1 MADLRPKDLFGK
13 LNQLG
18 YRTLDG
24 AANFCRMRTNPSVE
38 LVHWLHQ
45 MLNEPECDLQAAVRH
60 FSIDDSKLVSDL
72 TAALSHLPR
81 GAGSITGFGLSLREA
96 IEQGWIYASLMFK
109 QGSIRGGH
117 ILVGCLKN
125 PSLEIALKGLS
136 EEFRK
141 LKADELT
148 DRFHEIFKTSIEN
161 SAAEAVPA
169 SGEEAPA
176 SGSPPVP
183 GRVEALAKFT
193 TDLVAEAKAGKI
205 DPITGRDKEIRQ
217 ITDILLRRRQ
227 NNPILTGE
235 AGVGKTAVVEGLALK
250 ISTGDVPPS
259 LKDVE
264 LRTLDLGALKAGAS
278 MRGEFEKRLKQVI
291 EEVEGSPVPVILFI
305 DEAHTLIGA
314 GGQEGQGDAA
324 NLLKPA
330 LARGKLRTIAAT
342 TWKEYKMYF
351 EKDNALERRFQP
363 VVIEEPDED
372 KALAMLRGV
381 SRKLAEHHGVP
392 ILADAMAAAVKFSK
406 RYIPARQLPDKAV
419 SLMDTAASRVSLSQ
433 HATPGEVDDC
443 RKHIEALEMEHG
455 ILKDESAAGG
465 DRSAAIAVLD
475 GRLAEAKQRLEGLET
490 NWAKEKSLVDEL
502 IALKEKLRLT
512 EGDAEREP
520 ILGELRAKEAELAEL
535 QKDSPL
541 IHHSV
546 TESAVAAVVADWTG
560 IPVGRMMKDE
570 IRTILNLA
578 DHLQERV
585 IGQRHALEAIA
596 KRIEISRAQLENP
609 SRPIGVFMLAGTSG
623 VGKTETALALA
634 ESLYGGEGNLI
645 SFNMTEFTEGH
656 SVATLKGA
664 PPGYKGYGEGG
675 VLTEAVRRRPYSVVL
690 LDEVEKAHPN
700 VIQLFFQV
708 FDKGRLDDSTGRPV
722 DFRNTIIIMTT
733 NAGTDLIT
741 NMCADPELLP
751 TPEALA
757 EAVRKPLLEFS
768 DDKLGQPKFTPA
780 FLGRVHV
787 VPYYTLSDEVL
798 RKIVDLQLS
807 RVRKRLVENR
817 GTEVTFDP
825 SVGDLIA
832 SRCTEV
838 QSGARVVEGILTQT
852 LLPELSRELLEKIA
866 DGVTVEKIDVSTA
879 DGRFVYEFK

>member
-13 LNQLG
+13 LNPLG
-18 YRTLDG
+18 YRTLDS
-24 AANFCRMRTNPSVE
+24 AANYCRMRTNPSVE
-38 LVHWLHQ
+38 LVHWLLQ
-45 MLNEPECDLQAAVRH
+45 MLNEPDSDLQSAVRH
-60 FSIDDSKLVSDL
+60 FSLDESQLAADL

-81 GAGSITGFGLSLREA
+81 GASSITGFGLSLRES
-96 IEQGWIYASLMFK
+96 IEQGWIYASLLFK
-109 QGSIRGGH
+109 QNNIRGGH
-117 ILVGCLKN
+117 LLAGCLKN
-125 PSLEIALKGLS
+125 PSLEIALNGLS
-136 EEFRK
+136 AEFRK
-141 LKADELT
+141 FKGDELI
-148 DRFHEIFKTSIEN
+148 DRFDEIFKDSSEN
-161 SAAEAVPA
+161 RMTQAAAL
-169 SGEEAPA
+169 SGEETA
-176 SGSPPVP
+176 SDAAPVP
-183 GRVEALAKFT
+183 GRVEALARFT
-193 TDLVAEAKAGKI
+193 TDLVEQAKRGEI
-205 DPITGRDKEIRQ
+205 DPIFGRDKEIRQ
-217 ITDILLRRRQ
+217 IVDILLRRRQ

-235 AGVGKTAVVEGLALK
+235 AGVGKTAAVEGLALK
-250 ISTGDVPPS
+250 IAAGDVPPA
-259 LKDVE
+259 
-264 LRTLDLGALKAGAS
+264 LRGVQLRSLDLGQLKAGAS

-291 EEVEGSPVPVILFI
+291 EEVEGSPTPIILFI

-314 GGQEGQGDAA
+314 GGAEGQGDAA

-363 VVIEEPDED
+363 VVIDEPDED
-372 KALAMLRGV
+372 RALIMLRGL
-381 SRKLAEHHGVP
+381 SQKLSDHHGVP

-419 SLMDTAASRVSLSQ
+419 SLMDTAAARVSLSQ
-433 HATPGEVDDC
+433 HATPAEVDDC
-443 RKHIEALEMEHG
+443 RKHIDALVIEED
-455 ILKDESAAGG
+455 ILKSENSAGMDRGTALGKVAGQLA
-465 DRSAAIAVLD
+465 SARERLVQLEANWKQEKVLVEAVS
-475 GRLAEAKQRLEGLET
+475 GLR
-490 NWAKEKSLVDEL
+490 
-502 IALKEKLRLT
+502 EKLRMT
-512 EGDAEREP
+512 TGEAERDP
-520 ILGELRAKEAELAEL
+520 IVADLRAKESELADL

-546 TESAVAAVVADWTG
+546 TEAAVAAVVADWTG

-578 DHLQERV
+578 DHLEERV

-690 LDEVEKAHPN
+690 LDEIEKAHPN

-708 FDKGRLDDSTGRPV
+708 FDKGRLDDSTGRSV

-733 NAGTDLIT
+733 NAGTELIT
-741 NMCADPELLP
+741 GMCSDPELMPL
-751 TPEALA
+751 PEALA
-757 EAVRKPLLEFS
+757 EAVRKPILEFS
-768 DDKLGQPKFTPA
+768 DDKMGSPKFTPA
-780 FLGRVHV
+780 FLGRLHL

-798 RKIVDLQLS
+798 RKIVELQLG
-807 RVRKRLVENR
+807 RVQKRLAENR
-817 GTEVTFDP
+817 GITITFD
-825 SVGDLIA
+825 SAVGDLIA

-852 LLPELSRELLEKIA
+852 LLPELSRALLEKIA
-866 DGVTVEKIDVSTA
+866 DGVTVEKVTVTTNEKGFA
-879 DGRFVYEFK
+879 YEFQ

>member
-13 LNQLG
+13 LNALG

-38 LVHWLHQ
+38 LVHWLQQ
-45 MLNEPECDLQAAVRH
+45 MLNEPDSDLQAAVRH
-60 FSIDDSKLVSDL
+60 FSIDDSRLVADL
-72 TAALSHLPR
+72 TGALSHLPR
-81 GAGSITGFGLSLREA
+81 GAGSITGFGLSLRES

-109 QGSIRGGH
+109 QNSIRGGH
-117 ILVGCLKN
+117 LLAGCLKN
-125 PSLEIALKGLS
+125 PSLEIALNGLS
-136 EEFRK
+136 AEFRK
-141 LKADELT
+141 LKGDELI
-148 DRFHEIFKTSIEN
+148 DHFDEIFKDSCEN
-161 SAAEAVPA
+161 SMAQAAPD
-169 SGEEAPA
+169 SGEVAPTDA
-176 SGSPPVP
+176 APVP
-183 GRVEALAKFT
+183 GRIEALARFT
-193 TDLVAEAKAGKI
+193 TDLVEQAKRGDI
-205 DPITGRDKEIRQ
+205 DPIFGRDKEIRQ
-217 ITDILLRRRQ
+217 IIDILMRRRQ

-235 AGVGKTAVVEGLALK
+235 AGVGKTAAVEGLALK
-250 ISTGDVPPS
+250 IAAGDVPPS
-259 LKDVE
+259 LLGVQ
-264 LRTLDLGALKAGAS
+264 LRSLDLGQLKAGAS

-291 EEVEGSPVPVILFI
+291 EEVEGSPTPIILFI

-314 GGQEGQGDAA
+314 GGAEGQGDAA

-363 VVIEEPDED
+363 VVIDEPDED
-372 KALAMLRGV
+372 RALIMLRGL
-381 SRKLAEHHGVP
+381 SKKLSDHHGVP

-419 SLMDTAASRVSLSQ
+419 SLMDTAAARVSLSQ
-433 HATPGEVDDC
+433 HATPAEVDDC
-443 RKHIEALEMEHG
+443 RKHIDALVIEED
-455 ILKDESAAGG
+455 ILKSEGSAGM
-465 DRSAAIAVLD
+465 DRATPLAKVADQIASA
-475 GRLAEAKQRLEGLET
+475 RQRLDQLEA
-490 NWAKEKSLVDEL
+490 NWKQEKVLVSAVCEL
-502 IALKEKLRLT
+502 REKLRNAT
-512 EGDAEREP
+512 DETDRNP
-520 ILGELRAKEAELAEL
+520 IVADLHTKETELADL

-546 TESAVAAVVADWTG
+546 TEAAVAAVVADWTG
-560 IPVGRMMKDE
+560 IPVGRMLKDE

-578 DHLQERV
+578 DHLEERV

-645 SFNMTEFTEGH
+645 SFNMTEFTEAH

-690 LDEVEKAHPN
+690 LDEIEKAHPN

-708 FDKGRLDDSTGRPV
+708 FDKGRLDDSTGRSV

-741 NMCADPELLP
+741 GMCADPELMPL
-751 TPEALA
+751 PEALA
-757 EAVRKPLLEFS
+757 EAVRKPILEFS
-768 DDKLGQPKFTPA
+768 DDKMGSPKFTPA
-780 FLGRVHV
+780 FLGRLHL

-798 RKIVDLQLS
+798 RKIVDLQLG
-807 RVRKRLVENR
+807 RVKKRLAENR
-817 GTEVTFDP
+817 GITISFDP

-866 DGVTVEKIDVSTA
+866 DGLTVGKVAVTTTEKGFA
-879 DGRFVYEFK
+879 FEFQ

>member
-13 LNQLG
+13 LNPLG
-18 YRTLDG
+18 YRTLDA

-38 LVHWLHQ
+38 LAHWLHQ
-45 MLNEPECDLQAAVRH
+45 MLNEPDSDLQAAVRH
-60 FSIDDSKLVSDL
+60 FGIDDSRLVADL
-72 TAALSHLPR
+72 TQALSHLPR
-81 GAGSITGFGLSLREA
+81 GASSITGFGLSLRES
-96 IEQGWIYASLMFK
+96 IEQGWIYASLLFK
-109 QGSIRGGH
+109 QNSIRGGH
-117 ILVGCLKN
+117 LLAGCLKN
-125 PSLEIALKGLS
+125 PSLEIALNGLS
-136 EEFRK
+136 GEFRK
-141 LKADELT
+141 LKGDELT
-148 DRFHEIFKTSIEN
+148 DHFDEIFKD
-161 SAAEAVPA
+161 SAESAMAQA
-169 SGEEAPA
+169 APA
-176 SGSPPVP
+176 ISDEGAADTAPVP
-183 GRVEALAKFT
+183 GRVEALSRFT
-193 TDLVAEAKAGKI
+193 TDLVEEAKKGEI
-205 DPITGRDKEIRQ
+205 DPIFGRDKEIRQ
-217 ITDILLRRRQ
+217 IIDILLRRRQ

-235 AGVGKTAVVEGLALK
+235 AGVGKTAAVEGLALK
-250 ISTGDVPPS
+250 IAAGDVPPA
-259 LKDVE
+259 
-264 LRTLDLGALKAGAS
+264 LRGVQLRSLDLGQLKAGAS

-291 EEVEGSPVPVILFI
+291 EEVEGSPVPIILFI

-314 GGQEGQGDAA
+314 GGAEGQGDAA

-363 VVIEEPDED
+363 VVIDEPDED
-372 KALAMLRGV
+372 RALIMLRGL
-381 SRKLAEHHGVP
+381 SQKLSDHHGVP

-419 SLMDTAASRVSLSQ
+419 SLMDTAAARVSLSQ

-443 RKHIEALEMEHG
+443 RKHIDALVIEEG
-455 ILKDESAAGG
+455 ILKSESAAGMDRAKPITAVG
-465 DRSAAIAVLD
+465 DQLTTAR
-475 GRLAEAKQRLEGLET
+475 ERLEKLEA
-490 NWAKEKSLVDEL
+490 NWQQEKVLVE
-502 IALKEKLRLT
+502 AVCKLRETLRDT
-512 EGDAEREP
+512 IEEATREP
-520 ILGELRAKEAELAEL
+520 IITELRAKEVELAEL
-535 QKDSPL
+535 QGDSPL

-546 TESAVAAVVADWTG
+546 TEAAVASVVADWTG

-578 DHLQERV
+578 DHLEERV

-645 SFNMTEFTEGH
+645 SFSMTEFTEGH

-664 PPGYKGYGEGG
+664 PPGYKGFGEGG

-690 LDEVEKAHPN
+690 LDEIEKAHQN

-708 FDKGRLDDSTGRPV
+708 FDKGRLDDSTGRSV

-733 NAGTDLIT
+733 NAGTELIT
-741 NMCADPELLP
+741 NMCADPELMPL
-751 TPEALA
+751 PEALA

-768 DDKLGQPKFTPA
+768 DGKMESPKFTPA
-780 FLGRVHV
+780 FLGRVNV
-787 VPYYTLSDEVL
+787 VPFYPLSDEVL
-798 RKIVDLQLS
+798 RKIVDLQLG
-807 RVRKRLVENR
+807 RVKKRLAENR
-817 GTEVTFDP
+817 GISVTFDT

-852 LLPELSRELLEKIA
+852 LLPELSRGLLEKIA
-866 DGVTVEKIDVSTA
+866 DGLTVEKVAVTTA
-879 DGRFVYEFK
+879 DKGFVYDFE

>member
-13 LNQLG
+13 LNPLG
-18 YRTLDG
+18 YRTLDA

-38 LVHWLHQ
+38 LAHWLHQ
-45 MLNEPECDLQAAVRH
+45 MLNEAESDLQAAVRH
-60 FSIDDSKLVSDL
+60 FGLDDSRLVADL
-72 TAALSHLPR
+72 TLALSHLPR
-81 GAGSITGFGLSLREA
+81 GASSITGFGLSLREA
-96 IEQGWIYASLMFK
+96 IEQGWIYASLLFK
-109 QGSIRGGH
+109 QNSIRGGH
-117 ILVGCLKN
+117 LLVGCLKN
-125 PSLEIALKGLS
+125 PSLEIALNGLS
-136 EEFRK
+136 GEFRK
-141 LKADELT
+141 LKGDELS
-148 DRFHEIFKTSIEN
+148 DRFDEVFKD
-161 SAAEAVPA
+161 SAESAMSEAAPVA
-169 SGEEAPA
+169 SDG
-176 SGSPPVP
+176 GSSDAAPVP
-183 GRVEALAKFT
+183 GRVEALSRFT
-193 TDLVAEAKAGKI
+193 TDLVEEAKKGEI
-205 DPITGRDKEIRQ
+205 DPIFGRDKEIRQ
-217 ITDILLRRRQ
+217 IIDILLRRRQ

-235 AGVGKTAVVEGLALK
+235 AGVGKTAAVEGLALK
-250 ISTGDVPPS
+250 IAAGDVPPA
-259 LKDVE
+259 
-264 LRTLDLGALKAGAS
+264 LRGVQLRSLDLGQLKAGAS

-291 EEVEGSPVPVILFI
+291 EEVEGSPVPIILFI

-314 GGQEGQGDAA
+314 GGAEGQGDAA

-363 VVIEEPDED
+363 VVIDEPDED
-372 KALAMLRGV
+372 RALIMLRGL
-381 SRKLAEHHGVP
+381 SQKLSDHHGVP

-419 SLMDTAASRVSLSQ
+419 SLMDTAAARVSLSQ

-443 RKHIEALEMEHG
+443 RKHIDALVIEEG
-455 ILKDESAAGG
+455 ILKSESAAGMDRTKPITAVG
-465 DRSAAIAVLD
+465 DQLTTAR
-475 GRLAEAKQRLEGLET
+475 ERLEKLEA
-490 NWAKEKSLVDEL
+490 NWQQEKVLVE
-502 IALKEKLRLT
+502 AVCKLRETLRDT
-512 EGDAEREP
+512 VEEATREP
-520 ILGELRAKEAELAEL
+520 IITELRAKEAELAEL
-535 QKDSPL
+535 QGDSPL

-546 TESAVAAVVADWTG
+546 TEAAVASVVADWTG

-578 DHLQERV
+578 DHLEERV

-645 SFNMTEFTEGH
+645 SFSMTEFTEGH

-664 PPGYKGYGEGG
+664 PPGYKGFGEGG

-690 LDEVEKAHPN
+690 LDEIEKAHQN

-708 FDKGRLDDSTGRPV
+708 FDKGRLDDSTGRSV

-733 NAGTDLIT
+733 NAGTELIT
-741 NMCADPELLP
+741 NMCADPELMPL
-751 TPEALA
+751 PEALA

-768 DDKLGQPKFTPA
+768 DGKMDSPKFTPA
-780 FLGRVHV
+780 FLGRVNV
-787 VPYYTLSDEVL
+787 VPFYPLSDEVL
-798 RKIVDLQLS
+798 RKIVDLQLG
-807 RVRKRLVENR
+807 RVKKRLAENR
-817 GTEVTFDP
+817 GIAVTFDT

-852 LLPELSRELLEKIA
+852 LLPELSRGLLEKIA
-866 DGVTVEKIDVSTA
+866 DGLTVEKVAVTTA
-879 DGRFVYEFK
+879 DKGFVYDFE

>member
-13 LNQLG
+13 LNPLG

-45 MLNEPECDLQAAVRH
+45 MLNEPDSDLQAAVRH
-60 FSIDDSKLVSDL
+60 FGLDDSRLVADL
-72 TAALSHLPR
+72 TQALSHLPR
-81 GAGSITGFGLSLREA
+81 GASSITGFGLSLRES
-96 IEQGWIYASLMFK
+96 IEQGWIYASLLFK
-109 QGSIRGGH
+109 QNSIRGGH
-117 ILVGCLKN
+117 LLVGCLKN
-125 PSLEIALKGLS
+125 PSLEIALNGLS
-136 EEFRK
+136 GEFRK
-141 LKADELT
+141 LKGDELS
-148 DRFHEIFKTSIEN
+148 DHFDEVFKDSIEN
-161 SAAEAVPA
+161 SMAQAAPVA
-169 SGEEAPA
+169 SDEGTADSA
-176 SGSPPVP
+176 PVP
-183 GRVEALAKFT
+183 GRVEALSRFT
-193 TDLVAEAKAGKI
+193 TDLVEEAKKGEI
-205 DPITGRDKEIRQ
+205 DPIFGRDKEIRQ
-217 ITDILLRRRQ
+217 IVDILLRRRQ

-235 AGVGKTAVVEGLALK
+235 AGVGKTAAVEGLALK
-250 ISTGDVPPS
+250 IAAGDVPPA
-259 LKDVE
+259 
-264 LRTLDLGALKAGAS
+264 LRGVQLRSLDLGQLKAGAS

-291 EEVEGSPVPVILFI
+291 EEVEGSPTPIILFI

-314 GGQEGQGDAA
+314 GGAEGQGDAA

-363 VVIEEPDED
+363 VVIDEPDED
-372 KALAMLRGV
+372 RALIMLRGL
-381 SRKLAEHHGVP
+381 SQKLSDHHGVP

-419 SLMDTAASRVSLSQ
+419 SLMDTAAARVSLSQ

-443 RKHIEALEMEHG
+443 RKHIDALVIEEG
-455 ILKDESAAGG
+455 ILKSESSAGM
-465 DRSAAIAVLD
+465 DRTKPMTAVGEQLTTA
-475 GRLAEAKQRLEGLET
+475 RERLEKLEA
-490 NWAKEKSLVDEL
+490 NWQQEKVLVE
-502 IALKEKLRLT
+502 AVCKLRESLRDT
-512 EGDAEREP
+512 DEDAAREP
-520 ILGELRAKEAELAEL
+520 IITELRAKEVELAEL
-535 QKDSPL
+535 QGDSPL

-546 TESAVAAVVADWTG
+546 TEAAVASVVADWTG

-578 DHLQERV
+578 DHLEERV

-645 SFNMTEFTEGH
+645 SFSMTEFTEGH

-664 PPGYKGYGEGG
+664 PPGYKGFGEGG

-690 LDEVEKAHPN
+690 LDEIEKAHQN

-708 FDKGRLDDSTGRPV
+708 FDKGRLDDSTGRSV

-733 NAGTDLIT
+733 NAGTELIT
-741 NMCADPELLP
+741 NMCADPELMPL
-751 TPEALA
+751 PEALA
-757 EAVRKPLLEFS
+757 QAVRKPLLEFS
-768 DDKLGQPKFTPA
+768 DGKMDSPKFTPA
-780 FLGRVHV
+780 FLGRVNV
-787 VPYYTLSDEVL
+787 VPFYPLSDEVL
-798 RKIVDLQLS
+798 RKIVDLQLG
-807 RVRKRLVENR
+807 RVKKRLAENR
-817 GTEVTFDP
+817 GIAVTFDS

-852 LLPELSRELLEKIA
+852 LLPELSRGLLEKIA
-866 DGVTVEKIDVSTA
+866 DGRTMEKVAVTTA
-879 DGRFVYEFK
+879 DKGFVYDFE

>member
-13 LNQLG
+13 LNPLG
-18 YRTLDG
+18 YRTLDS

-38 LVHWLHQ
+38 LAHWLHQ
-45 MLNEPECDLQAAVRH
+45 MLNEPESDLQVAIRH
-60 FSIDDSKLVSDL
+60 FGIDDSRLVADL
-72 TAALSHLPR
+72 TRALAHLPR
-81 GAGSITGFGLSLREA
+81 GATSITGFGLSLREA
-96 IEQGWIYASLMFK
+96 IEQGWIYASLLFK
-109 QGSIRGGH
+109 QNNIRGGH
-117 ILVGCLKN
+117 LLVGCLKN
-125 PSLEIALKGLS
+125 PSLEIALNGLS
-136 EEFRK
+136 AEFTK
-141 LKADELT
+141 LKGDELS
-148 DRFHEIFKTSIEN
+148 DRFDEIFKD
-161 SAAEAVPA
+161 SAESAMAQAGPAVPDEGA
-169 SGEEAPA
+169 ADTA
-176 SGSPPVP
+176 PVP
-183 GRVEALAKFT
+183 GRVEALARFT
-193 TDLVAEAKAGKI
+193 TDLVEEAKRGEI
-205 DPITGRDKEIRQ
+205 DPIFGRDKEIRQ
-217 ITDILLRRRQ
+217 IIDILLRRRQ

-235 AGVGKTAVVEGLALK
+235 AGVGKTAAVEGLALK
-250 ISTGDVPPS
+250 IAAGDVPPA
-259 LKDVE
+259 
-264 LRTLDLGALKAGAS
+264 LRGVQLRALDLGQLKAGAS

-291 EEVEGSPVPVILFI
+291 EEVEGSPTPIILFI

-314 GGQEGQGDAA
+314 GGAEGQGDAA

-363 VVIEEPDED
+363 VVIDEPDEAR
-372 KALAMLRGV
+372 ALTMLRGL
-381 SRKLAEHHGVP
+381 SQKLSDHHGVP

-419 SLMDTAASRVSLSQ
+419 SLMDTAAARVSLSQ

-443 RKHIEALEMEHG
+443 RKHIDALVIEEG
-455 ILKDESAAGG
+455 ILKSESAAGM
-465 DRSAAIAVLD
+465 DRASALAAVAEQLVTAR
-475 GRLAEAKQRLEGLET
+475 GRL
-490 NWAKEKSLVDEL
+490 
-502 IALKEKLRLT
+502 EKLEANWQQEKVLVEAVCKLRESLSDT
-512 EGDAEREP
+512 ANEDAREP
-520 ILGELRAKEAELAEL
+520 VVAELRAKEAELAEL

-541 IHHSV
+541 IHHCV
-546 TESAVAAVVADWTG
+546 TEAAVASVVADWTG

-578 DHLQERV
+578 DHLEERV

-634 ESLYGGEGNLI
+634 EALYGGEGNLI
-645 SFNMTEFTEGH
+645 SFSMTEFTEGH

-664 PPGYKGYGEGG
+664 PPGYKGFGEGG

-690 LDEVEKAHPN
+690 LDEIEKAHQN

-708 FDKGRLDDSTGRPV
+708 FDKGRLDDSTGRSV

-733 NAGTDLIT
+733 NAGTELIT
-741 NMCADPELLP
+741 DMCADPELMPL
-751 TPEALA
+751 PEALA

-768 DDKLGQPKFTPA
+768 DGKMDSPKFTPA
-780 FLGRVHV
+780 FLGRVNV
-787 VPYYTLSDEVL
+787 VPFYPLSDEVL
-798 RKIVDLQLS
+798 RKIVDLQLG
-807 RVRKRLVENR
+807 RVTKRLAENR
-817 GTEVTFDP
+817 GIAIRFDP
-825 SVGDLIA
+825 AVGDLIA

-852 LLPELSRELLEKIA
+852 LLPELSRELLERIA
-866 DGVTVEKIDVSTA
+866 DGRSVSAVSVTTG
-879 DGRFVYEFK
+879 DGGFVYNLE

>member
-45 MLNEPECDLQAAVRH
+45 MLNEPDSDLQAVVRH
-60 FSIDDSKLVSDL
+60 FGIDDSQLVSDL

-117 ILVGCLKN
+117 LLVGCLKN
-125 PSLEIALKGLS
+125 PSLEILLRGLS
-136 EEFRK
+136 SEFRK
-141 LKADELT
+141 LNGDELINGF
-148 DRFHEIFKTSIEN
+148 DEILKSSIEN
-161 SAAEAVPA
+161 STAQAAPA

-176 SGSPPVP
+176 SGGPPVP

-193 TDLVAEAKAGKI
+193 TDLVAEAKAGEI

-250 ISTGDVPPS
+250 IAAGDVPPA
-259 LKDVE
+259 LRDVE

-278 MRGEFEKRLKQVI
+278 MRGEFEKRLKQII
-291 EEVEGSPVPVILFI
+291 EEVESSPVPIILFI

-372 KALAMLRGV
+372 RALAMLRGV
-381 SRKLAEHHGVP
+381 SRKLSEHHGVS

-433 HATPGEVDDC
+433 HATPAEVEDC
-443 RKHIEALEMEHG
+443 RKHIEALVTEQE
-455 ILKDESAAGG
+455 ILKDEVAAGA
-465 DRSAAIAVLD
+465 DRSAALSVVD
-475 GRLAEAKQRLEGLET
+475 GRIAEARVRLEKLEANWEIEKGLVT
-490 NWAKEKSLVDEL
+490 QVCEL
-502 IALKEKLRLT
+502 REKLRGSD
-512 EGDAEREP
+512 GDAVREP
-520 ILGELRAKEAELAEL
+520 ILSELRAKEAELSGI
-535 QKDSPL
+535 QGDQPL
-541 IHHSV
+541 IHSAV

-578 DHLQERV
+578 DHLEERV

-690 LDEVEKAHPN
+690 LDEIEKAHAN

-722 DFRNTIIIMTT
+722 DFRNTIILMTT
-733 NAGTDLIT
+733 NAGTELIT
-741 NMCADPELLP
+741 NLCADPELMP
-751 TPEALA
+751 GPEALA

-768 DDKLGQPKFTPA
+768 DDKMGTPKFTPA

-787 VPYYTLSDEVL
+787 VPYYTLSDSVL
-798 RKIVDLQLS
+798 RQIVDLQLG
-807 RVRKRLVENR
+807 RVKKRLAENR
-817 GTEVTFDP
+817 GIAVTFDP

-838 QSGARVVEGILTQT
+838 QSGARVVEGILNQT
-852 LLPELSRELLEKIA
+852 LLPELSRELLERIA
-866 DGVTVEKIDVSTA
+866 DGSTTEKLSVSVA
-879 DGRFVYEFK
+879 DGRFTYQFD

>member
-38 LVHWLHQ
+38 LVHWLQQ
-45 MLNEPECDLQAAVRH
+45 MLNEPNSDLQAAVRH
-60 FSIDDSKLVSDL
+60 FSLDESRLASDL
-72 TAALSHLPR
+72 TSALSHLPR
-81 GAGSITGFGLSLREA
+81 GADSITGFGLSLRES
-96 IEQGWIYASLMFK
+96 IEQGWIYASLLFK
-109 QGSIRGGH
+109 QNCIRGGH
-117 ILVGCLKN
+117 LLVGCLKN
-125 PSLEIALKGLS
+125 PSLEIALNGLS
-136 EEFRK
+136 GEFRK
-141 LKADELT
+141 FKEDELI
-148 DRFHEIFKTSIEN
+148 DHFDEVFKDSIEN
-161 SAAEAVPA
+161 SMAQA
-169 SGEEAPA
+169 
-176 SGSPPVP
+176 PPVAGDDTPPEAAPLP
-183 GRVEALAKFT
+183 GRVEALARFT
-193 TDLVAEAKAGKI
+193 IDLVEQAKRGEI
-205 DPITGRDKEIRQ
+205 DPIFGRDKEMRQ
-217 ITDILLRRRQ
+217 IIDILMRRRQ

-250 ISTGDVPPS
+250 IAAGDVPPA
-259 LKDVE
+259 LLGVQ
-264 LRTLDLGALKAGAS
+264 LRSLDLGQLKAGAS

-291 EEVEGSPVPVILFI
+291 EEVEGSPTPIILFI

-314 GGQEGQGDAA
+314 GGAEGQGDAA

-363 VVIEEPDED
+363 VVIDEPDED
-372 KALAMLRGV
+372 RALIMLRGL
-381 SRKLAEHHGVP
+381 SQKLSAHHGVP

-419 SLMDTAASRVSLSQ
+419 SLMDTAAARVSLSQ
-433 HATPGEVDDC
+433 HATPAEVDDC
-443 RKHIEALEMEHG
+443 RKHIDALVIEED
-455 ILKDESAAGG
+455 ILKSENAAGM
-465 DRSAAIAVLD
+465 DRSAA
-475 GRLAEAKQRLEGLET
+475 LAKVGEQVATARQRLQQLEA
-490 NWAKEKSLVDEL
+490 NWQQEKVLVEAVCKL
-502 IALKEKLRLT
+502 REKLRGT
-512 EGDAEREP
+512 TVEADRDS
-520 ILGELRAKEAELAEL
+520 IVMELRAKEVELSDL
-535 QKDSPL
+535 QKDTPL

-546 TESAVAAVVADWTG
+546 TEAAVASVVADWTG
-560 IPVGRMMKDE
+560 IPVGRMLKDE
-570 IRTILNLA
+570 IRTILHLA
-578 DHLQERV
+578 DHLEERV

-609 SRPIGVFMLAGTSG
+609 NRPIGVFMLAGTSG

-690 LDEVEKAHPN
+690 LDEIEKAHAN

-708 FDKGRLDDSTGRPV
+708 FDKGRLDDSTGRSV

-733 NAGTDLIT
+733 NAGTELIT
-741 NMCADPELLP
+741 GMCVDPELMP
-751 TPEALA
+751 SPQALA
-757 EAVRKPLLEFS
+757 EAVRKPILEYS
-768 DDKLGQPKFTPA
+768 DDKLGTPKFTPA
-780 FLGRVHV
+780 FLGRVHL

-798 RKIVDLQLS
+798 RQIVELQLG
-807 RVRKRLVENR
+807 RVKKRLAENR
-817 GTEVTFDP
+817 GIDVTFDP

-852 LLPELSRELLEKIA
+852 LLPEISRELLEKIA
-866 DGVTVEKIDVSTA
+866 DGITVGKLAVTTTDK
-879 DGRFVYEFK
+879 GFVYNFQ

>member
-45 MLNEPECDLQAAVRH
+45 MLNEPESDLQAVVRH
-60 FSIDDSKLVSDL
+60 FGIDDSRLVSDL

-81 GAGSITGFGLSLREA
+81 GASSITGFGLSLRES

-109 QGSIRGGH
+109 QNSIRGGH
-117 ILVGCLKN
+117 LLVGCLKN
-125 PSLEIALKGLS
+125 PSLELVLNGLS
-136 EEFRK
+136 SEFRK
-141 LKADELT
+141 LKGDELI
-148 DRFHEIFKTSIEN
+148 DGFEDILKNSIEN
-161 SAAEAVPA
+161 SAAEAAPA
-169 SGEEAPA
+169 SGEEAPV
-176 SGSPPVP
+176 SGGPPVP
-183 GRVEALAKFT
+183 GRVEALARFT
-193 TDLVAEAKAGKI
+193 TDLVAEARAGEI

-250 ISTGDVPPS
+250 VAAGDVPPA
-259 LKDVE
+259 LRDVE

-291 EEVEGSPVPVILFI
+291 EEVEGSPVPIILFI

-363 VVIEEPDED
+363 VVIDEPDED
-372 KALAMLRGV
+372 RALSMLRGV

-433 HATPGEVDDC
+433 HATPAEVEDC
-443 RKHIEALEMEHG
+443 RKHIEALVTERE
-455 ILKDESAAGG
+455 ILSDEVAAGA
-465 DRSAAIAVLD
+465 DRSVALAAVD
-475 GRLAEAKQRLEGLET
+475 GRIADGRQRLEKLEANWEIEKGLVTRVCE
-490 NWAKEKSLVDEL
+490 
-502 IALKEKLRLT
+502 LKEKLRGST
-512 EGDAEREP
+512 DEADREP
-520 ILGELRAKEAELAEL
+520 ILAELRAKEAELAGI
-535 QKDSPL
+535 QGDQPL
-541 IHHSV
+541 IHHAV

-578 DHLQERV
+578 DHLEERV

-690 LDEVEKAHPN
+690 LDEIEKAHAN

-708 FDKGRLDDSTGRPV
+708 FDKGRLDDSTGRAV
-722 DFRNTIIIMTT
+722 DFRNTIILMTT
-733 NAGTDLIT
+733 NAGTELIT
-741 NMCADPELLP
+741 NLCADPELMP

-768 DDKLGQPKFTPA
+768 DDKMGSPKFTPA
-780 FLGRVHV
+780 FLGRVHL
-787 VPYYTLSDEVL
+787 VPYFTLSDPVL
-798 RKIVDLQLS
+798 RQIVDLQLG
-807 RVRKRLVENR
+807 RVKKRLAENR
-817 GTEVTFDP
+817 GIDVTFDP

-838 QSGARVVEGILTQT
+838 QSGARVVESILNQT
-852 LLPELSRELLEKIA
+852 LLPELSRELLERIA
-866 DGVTVEKIDVSTA
+866 DGRMADKLAVSVA
-879 DGRFVYEFK
+879 DGRFTYHFD

>member
-13 LNQLG
+13 LNQLS

-24 AANFCRMRTNPSVE
+24 AASFSRMRTNPSVE

-45 MLNEPECDLQAAVRH
+45 MLNEPEADLQAAIRH
-60 FSIDDSKLVSDL
+60 FGLDPSRLVSDL
-72 TAALSHLPR
+72 TSALGQLPR
-81 GAGSITGFGLSLREA
+81 GATSITGFGLSLREG
-96 IEQGWIYASLMFK
+96 IEQGWIYASLFFK
-109 QGSIRGGH
+109 QSSIRGGH
-117 ILVGCLKN
+117 LLAGCLKT
-125 PSLEIALKGLS
+125 PSLGIALNGLS
-136 EEFRK
+136 AEFRK
-141 LKADELT
+141 LKADELI
-148 DRFHEIFKTSIEN
+148 DNFDEIFKDSVEN
-161 SAAEAVPA
+161 SAAQAAPTSGGEAGPDA
-169 SGEEAPA
+169 A
-176 SGSPPVP
+176 PVP
-183 GRVEALAKFT
+183 GRVEALARFT
-193 TDLVAEAKAGKI
+193 TDLVEQAKKGEI
-205 DPITGRDKEIRQ
+205 DPIFGRDKEIRQ
-217 ITDILLRRRQ
+217 IVDILLRRRQ

-235 AGVGKTAVVEGLALK
+235 AGVGKTAAVEGLALK
-250 ISTGDVPPS
+250 IAAGDVPPA
-259 LKDVE
+259 
-264 LRTLDLGALKAGAS
+264 LRGVQLRSLDLGQLKAGAS

-291 EEVEGSPVPVILFI
+291 EEVESSPVPIILFI

-314 GGQEGQGDAA
+314 GGAEGQGDAA

-363 VVIEEPDED
+363 VVIDEPDEER
-372 KALAMLRGV
+372 ALIMLRGL
-381 SRKLAEHHGVP
+381 SQKLSDHHGVP

-419 SLMDTAASRVSLSQ
+419 SLMDTAAARVSLSQ
-433 HATPGEVDDC
+433 HATPAEVDDC
-443 RKHIEALEMEHG
+443 RKHIDALVIEED
-455 ILKDESAAGG
+455 ILKSESSAGME
-465 DRSAAIAVLD
+465 RSSPIAKVGEQLVTARE
-475 GRLAEAKQRLEGLET
+475 RLKGLEA
-490 NWAKEKSLVDEL
+490 NWQEEKVLVE
-502 IALKEKLRLT
+502 AVCKLREQLRET
-512 EGDAEREP
+512 TGEAEREP
-520 ILGELRAKEAELAEL
+520 VVTELRAKEAELAAV

-541 IHHSV
+541 IHYSV
-546 TESAVAAVVADWTG
+546 TEAAVASVVADWTG
-560 IPVGRMMKDE
+560 IPVGRMLKDE

-578 DHLQERV
+578 DHLEERV

-690 LDEVEKAHPN
+690 LDEIEKAHQN

-733 NAGTDLIT
+733 NAGTELIT
-741 NMCADPELLP
+741 NMCADPELMPL
-751 TPEALA
+751 PEALA
-757 EAVRKPLLEFS
+757 EVVRKPILEFS
-768 DDKLGQPKFTPA
+768 DDKMGSPKFTPA
-780 FLGRVHV
+780 FLGRINL
-787 VPYYTLSDEVL
+787 VPYYPLSDVVL
-798 RKIVDLQLS
+798 RQIVDLQLG
-807 RVRKRLVENR
+807 RVKKRLAENR
-817 GTEVTFDP
+817 GIAVTFDP

-866 DGVTVEKIDVSTA
+866 DGITVEKVAVTT
-879 DGRFVYEFK
+879 GEGGFVYDFQ

>member
-38 LVHWLHQ
+38 LVHWLQQ
-45 MLNEPECDLQAAVRH
+45 MLNEPESDLQTAVRH
-60 FSIDDSKLVSDL
+60 FGIDDSKLVSDL
-72 TAALSHLPR
+72 TAALGRLPR
-81 GAGSITGFGLSLREA
+81 GAGSITGFGLSLVEA

-109 QGSIRGGH
+109 QNSIRGGH
-117 ILVGCLKN
+117 ILIGCLKN
-125 PSLEIALKGLS
+125 PSLENALKGLS

-141 LKADELT
+141 LKADDLT
-148 DRFHEIFKTSIEN
+148 DRFDEIFQSSIEN
-161 SAAEAVPA
+161 SSAEATPA
-169 SGEEAPA
+169 SGDEAPA
-176 SGSPPVP
+176 SGGPPVP

-193 TDLVAEAKAGKI
+193 SDLVAEARAGKI

-250 ISTGDVPPS
+250 IAAGDVPPA

-291 EEVEGSPVPVILFI
+291 EEVEGSPVPIILFI

-363 VVIEEPDED
+363 VVIEEPDEE

-381 SRKLAEHHGVP
+381 SRKLSEHHGVP

-433 HATPGEVDDC
+433 HATPAEVDDC
-443 RKHIEALEMEHG
+443 RKHIEALTLEES
-455 ILKDESAAGG
+455 ILKEESAAGA
-465 DRSAAIAVLD
+465 DRSELLDAIA
-475 GRLAEAKQRLEGLET
+475 GRVAEARTRLESLEA
-490 NWAKEKSLVDEL
+490 NWATEKTLVDEL
-502 IALKEKLRLT
+502 IALKAKLSGT
-512 EGDAEREP
+512 ADEPGREP
-520 ILGELRAKEAELAEL
+520 IITDLRAKEAELAGI
-535 QKDSPL
+535 QKDKPL
-541 IHHSV
+541 IHHAV
-546 TESAVAAVVADWTG
+546 TEAAVAAVVSDWTG
-560 IPVGRMMKDE
+560 IPVGRMVKDE

-578 DHLQERV
+578 DFLQERV

-634 ESLYGGEGNLI
+634 EALYGGEGNLI
-645 SFNMTEFTEGH
+645 SFNMTEFSEGH
-656 SVATLKGA
+656 SVATFKGA

-690 LDEVEKAHPN
+690 LDEIEKAHPN

-708 FDKGRLDDSTGRPV
+708 FDKGRLDDSTGRSV
-722 DFRNTIIIMTT
+722 DFRNTIILMTT
-733 NAGTDLIT
+733 NAGTELIT
-741 NMCADPELLP
+741 NMCADPELMP

-768 DDKLGQPKFTPA
+768 DEKMGSPKFTPA
-780 FLGRVHV
+780 FLGRVNV
-787 VPYYTLSDEVL
+787 IPYYTLSDEVL
-798 RKIVDLQLS
+798 RKIVELQLS
-807 RVRKRLVENR
+807 RVKKRLLENR

-838 QSGARVVEGILTQT
+838 QSGARVVESILTQT
-852 LLPELSRELLEKIA
+852 LLPELSRALLEKIA
-866 DGVTVEKIDVSTA
+866 DGHTIEKIAVSTA
-879 DGRFVYEFK
+879 DGRLTYQFN